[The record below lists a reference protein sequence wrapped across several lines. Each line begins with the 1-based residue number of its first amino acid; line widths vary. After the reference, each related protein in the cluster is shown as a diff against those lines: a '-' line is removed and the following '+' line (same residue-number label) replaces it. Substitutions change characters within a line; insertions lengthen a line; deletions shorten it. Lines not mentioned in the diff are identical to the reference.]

1 MEFIREIRQVDSTD
15 LSVKLP
21 ESFVHQEVEILILPY
36 HSERMPIRT
45 GAVSKRLP
53 ELEELRQYYR
63 TVDANVTFQAIR
75 EIKEELYRDLF

>member
-1 MEFIREIRQVDSTD
+1 MEFIREIRQIDSTN

-36 HSERMPIRT
+36 HSDRKPIRT
-45 GAVSKRLP
+45 GSVSKFPP

-63 TVDANVTFQAIR
+63 NLDAKVTVQAIR